1 MRDVILNEV
10 TQLWMSLDVH
20 SLAMLDE
27 LGLKL
32 IASFLSSLTVL
43 S

>member
-10 TQLWMSLDVH
+10 TQLRMSRDVH
-20 SLAMLDE
+20 SLTMLDE

-32 IASFLSSLTVL
+32 IASFLTSLTVL